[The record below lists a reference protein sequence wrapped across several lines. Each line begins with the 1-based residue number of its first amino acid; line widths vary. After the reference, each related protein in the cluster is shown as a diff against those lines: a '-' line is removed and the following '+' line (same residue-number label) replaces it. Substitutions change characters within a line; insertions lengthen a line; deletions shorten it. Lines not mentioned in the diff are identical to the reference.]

1 MYTPFL
7 RQVAQYFQEKGDIGN
22 YCFVL
27 PNRRSC
33 TFLERELDLA
43 AKNAYFMPDIIT
55 ITDLVTRL
63 SGLTAVPA
71 VEAVFKLYKCYV
83 GLSGNEE
90 YPFDNFVYW
99 ANVVLNDFNDVD
111 MYLVDPEQIFTNV
124 RELREIQANYL
135 DDDVREIVSRY
146 LNMSVEGSSG
156 DDDSFWKD
164 NYKDSGSEDAAVKAS
179 FMRLW
184 RSLLQLYREYNQS
197 LSESG
202 LSSMGNIY
210 RSACEAVK
218 DGNDLGHEKYVFVGF
233 NILSASELAI
243 FKRLQNRGKAL
254 FFWDAA
260 SPAFKAAKGFP
271 VNPGGMSVNFLL
283 KAFPQPIDFVG
294 EEIDGF
300 PKIEAVGVPS
310 DVGQTRYASEVI
322 ATLSRENSFEV
333 SNGLNTA
340 LVLPDESLFVP
351 MLNCLGD
358 GIDINVTMGYPLPSS
373 DIASLMRIVAKM
385 HRQARRKAN
394 DEWTFYRSDVR
405 TLLSHPLIKVCYP
418 EDALNVTV
426 AIDNGNLFAV
436 PQSLMLATGLAPLF
450 RGVDNLDSVEDVR
463 LYLDNLIGFCN
474 DALSRLS
481 ENGGNDE
488 NNEDNEDNAL
498 TLQEAFVMQYIE
510 VLTRLD
516 DALSRYKLPPCEA
529 TIFFLI
535 DRLSSMFSIPFEGE
549 PLQGMQI
556 MGVLE
561 TRCLD
566 FENVI
571 ILSANEDVLPRKMRS
586 NSFISDYMRK
596 AYHMSTVADQEAMW
610 AYNFYRLISR
620 AENVFLIYD
629 TSTKSSDSKEV
640 TRYVPQLEMVYGC
653 DIAHIHLNLKT
664 NISKDICIDVP
675 KKDHVTDVLESFKK
689 NGSRKLSASAINE
702 YINCPLMFYFHRVER
717 LSTDDVDE
725 DFMGAGIIGTIV
737 HETLQQV
744 YYPDENGAKRQGEFK
759 VTCADIE
766 RFKTHKLKDV
776 VKRKVNEKHVRTAN
790 LDAPLN
796 GEAAIISVAIQNMV
810 TGTLNYDMKLLN
822 NIDSNYF
829 TVLECEQSH
838 DISLDYGGVEFNF
851 TYTADRIDRLADG
864 TIRMV
869 DYKTGSDKT
878 EFKDMN
884 DLFDANK
891 DKRSK
896 AVLQLMLY
904 CNAYAKEMKCTEA
917 IKPVIY
923 QLRDINQSGVFNVVD
938 KSKEEVTDYHDFNEE
953 FTACMD
959 EVINGFFNLDNPFS
973 QTTNTKPKSSPCR
986 YCKFVDFC
994 RR

>member
-7 RQVAQYFQEKGDIGN
+7 RQVAQYFQGKGDMGN

-43 AKNAYFMPDIIT
+43 AEKAYFMPEIIT

-63 SGLTAVPA
+63 SGLTAVTPI
-71 VEAVFKLYKCYV
+71 EAMFKLYKCYV
-83 GLSGNEE
+83 GMSGNEN

-124 RELREIQANYL
+124 KELKEIQANYL
-135 DDDVREIVSRY
+135 DADVREIVSRY
-146 LNMSVEGSSG
+146 LDMGVGGGSG
-156 DDDSFWKD
+156 DEDNFWKD
-164 NYKDSGSEDAAVKAS
+164 NYKDSGSEEAGVKAS
-179 FMRLW
+179 FMMLW

-197 LSESG
+197 LSDSG
-202 LSSMGNIY
+202 LSSMGNVY
-210 RSACEAVK
+210 RKACETVK
-218 DGNDLGHEKYVFVGF
+218 DGIDLGHEKYVFVGF

-260 SPAFKAAKGFP
+260 SPAFKADKGFP
-271 VNPGGMSVNFLL
+271 VNPGGMSVSFLL
-283 KAFPQPIDFVG
+283 KEFPQPIDFVG
-294 EEIDGF
+294 EEIDRF
-300 PKIEAVGVPS
+300 PKINAVGVPS
-310 DVGQTRYASEVI
+310 DVGQTRYASELI
-322 ATLSRENSFEV
+322 ATLSQEKNFKDSK
-333 SNGLNTA
+333 GLNTA

-358 GIDINVTMGYPLPSS
+358 GIDINVTMGYPLQSS

-385 HRQARRKAN
+385 HRQARRKATG
-394 DEWTFYRSDVR
+394 EWTFYRSDVR

-418 EDALNVTV
+418 QDALNVTV

-436 PQSLMLATGLAPLF
+436 PQSLMLDTGLAPLF
-450 RGVDNLDSVEDVR
+450 RGVDNLASVENVR
-463 LYLDNLIGFCN
+463 LYLDNLIVFCR
-474 DALSRLS
+474 DALLRLS
-481 ENGGNDE
+481 ETEERDE
-488 NNEDNEDNAL
+488 GDEGENESL

-510 VLTRLD
+510 VLVSLD
-516 DALSRYKLPPCEA
+516 DALARYDLPPCEA

-535 DRLSSMFSIPFEGE
+535 DRLSSIFSIPFEGE

-610 AYNFYRLISR
+610 AYNFYRLIGR

-653 DIAHIHLNLKT
+653 DIAHTHLSLKT
-664 NISKDICIDVP
+664 NISKDISIEVP
-675 KKDHVTDVLESFKK
+675 KRDHVASVLETFKK

-725 DFMGAGIIGTIV
+725 DFMGASIIGTIV

-744 YYPDENGAKRQGEFK
+744 YYPDENGAKRKGEFK
-759 VTCADIE
+759 VTCADIK
-766 RFKTHKLKDV
+766 RFKTQKLKDI
-776 VKRKVNEKHVRTAN
+776 VKRKVNEKHVRTTN

-810 TGTLNYDMKLLN
+810 AGTLSYDMKLLN

-838 DISLDYGGVEFNF
+838 DVSLNYGGVEFNF

-878 EFKDMN
+878 EFKDMD

-891 DKRSK
+891 EKRSK

-904 CNAYAKEMKCTEA
+904 CNAYAKEMKCNEA

-923 QLRDINQSGVFNVVD
+923 QLRDINHSGVIKVSGKNKV
-938 KSKEEVTDYHDFNEE
+938 EVTDYHDFNKE
-953 FTACMD
+953 FTARMD
-959 EVINGFFNLDNPFS
+959 DVINGFFNLDNPFS
-973 QTTNTKPKSSPCR
+973 QTTNIKPKSSPCR